1 MKKEDKITS
10 ISTFLGFGSLIEGS
24 VEFQGTIRLDGRVN
38 GKISSKGGTLIVG
51 ERAVVQADIIVDTI
65 IIMGEVSGTID
76 AKERIEVHPPGRLS
90 GDIQA
95 GVISIK
101 PGGFFN
107 GKCAMKSKTSPL
119 KKPVVSAPIPS
130 VSEPS
135 KGN

>member
-76 AKERIEVHPPGRLS
+76 AKERIEVTRRDVSAATFRRVSFPS
-90 GDIQA
+90 
-95 GVISIK
+95 S
-101 PGGFFN
+101 
-107 GKCAMKSKTSPL
+107 
-119 KKPVVSAPIPS
+119 PVVFLTASAP
-130 VSEPS
+130 
-135 KGN
+135 

>member
-1 MKKEDKITS
+1 MKKDKKIAS
-10 ISTFLGFGSLIEGS
+10 ISTFLGFGSRIEGT
-24 VEFQGTIRLDGRVN
+24 VEFQGTIRLDGQVN

-51 ERAVVQADIIVDTI
+51 ERAVIEADIIVDTI

-95 GVISIK
+95 GVISIE

-107 GKCAMKSKTSPL
+107 GKCVMKSKTGSL
-119 KKPVVSAPIPS
+119 KKPVASAQIPS
-130 VSEPS
+130 VSELP

>member
-1 MKKEDKITS
+1 MKKEEKIAS
-10 ISTFLGFGSLIEGS
+10 ISTFLGFGSLIEGT

-101 PGGFFN
+101 PGGLFN
-107 GKCAMKSKTSPL
+107 GKCAMKSKAGAL

-130 VSEPS
+130 VSELP
-135 KGN
+135 KGK